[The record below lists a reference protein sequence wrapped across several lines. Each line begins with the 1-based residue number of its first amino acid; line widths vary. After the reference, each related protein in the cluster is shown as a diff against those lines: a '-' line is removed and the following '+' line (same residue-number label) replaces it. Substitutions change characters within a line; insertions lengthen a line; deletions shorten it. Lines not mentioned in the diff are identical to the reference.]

1 MRRFAALLAPLL
13 VVIPGA
19 ALASA
24 RQRAWSV
31 SARAPAQFDVALTQL
46 RFHVP
51 AGTRR
56 PVLHLRLAG
65 PNGLD
70 YVAAAEPIHQAKG
83 SLIALVAVVNR
94 RPRGS
99 LAPDLA
105 SIRASARLSN
115 ALGRPRV
122 TVATNVLSGGRGAVC
137 SAQATGSMAAGSLRR
152 LLAAGSPPPGFGAR
166 DTVAQAFDA
175 ACSRPVSHAFRAAV
189 GTPAPVLVGPP
200 GPKCPP
206 CPPPPRDAG
215 RPRPVCPVSCE

>member
-94 RPRGS
+94 RRRVTCLMRAINSWAAS
-99 LAPDLA
+99 LSDTF
-105 SIRASARLSN
+105 
-115 ALGRPRV
+115 PRV

-215 RPRPVCPVSCE
+215 QPRPVCPVSCE